1 MVTSD
6 LLEQGIS
13 ENGDSQAEPQSAQ
26 NCPNLPNGEKS
37 SQPHPSGLNEKQ
49 LAAVELLALG
59 TSFVRIAKELEIGRR
74 TLFDWRQKESFQSAV
89 RARHRELWGDV
100 TDRLRML
107 VDPSVEVLVEHL
119 NDRYDRSRFRAATAI
134 LRLANIGRRAQE

>member
-1 MVTSD
+1 MSSMFHEPFLD
-6 LLEQGIS
+6 AILA
-13 ENGDSQAEPQSAQ
+13 QAEGESAQ
-26 NCPNLPNGEKS
+26 NCPNPPSAEKS
-37 SQPHPSGLNEKQ
+37 SQLHALSLNEKQ
-49 LAAVELLALG
+49 RIAIEMLAMGRSYVA
-59 TSFVRIAKELEIGRR
+59 TAKELGIGRR
-74 TLFDWRQKESFQSAV
+74 TLFDWRQTESFQEAL

-134 LRLANIGRRAQE
+134 LRLANVGREA